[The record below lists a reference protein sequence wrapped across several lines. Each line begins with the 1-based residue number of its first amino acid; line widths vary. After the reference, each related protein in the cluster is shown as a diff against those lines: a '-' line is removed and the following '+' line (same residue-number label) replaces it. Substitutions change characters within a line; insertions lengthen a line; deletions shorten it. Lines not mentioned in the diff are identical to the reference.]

1 MQKPGEWQAESRL
14 EREGAH
20 LFCRTISRKQKPVG
34 FVPSLLP
41 SSLIFCGI
49 DRRDFEARCRP
60 SRIRHQRSDTLL
72 LAVRAHLAGRRDQML
87 LRLAFGAAPRP
98 PLPANVPPLA
108 RAYTLVMV
116 DRAQDGE
123 HQALGEL
130 SSSSLSFNW
139 GGDTAELEALRLP
152 TGVKAAERLVAD
164 PLPLPPA
171 LWFEREGPVSDP
183 VEMRRHD
190 GAPLRQ
196 PRGPASTHSPRAS
209 LPAATM
215 HNPRMNPRSLAY
227 DCARLCRRKPATL
240 AQQAHR

>member
-1 MQKPGEWQAESRL
+1 
-14 EREGAH
+14 
-20 LFCRTISRKQKPVG
+20 
-34 FVPSLLP
+34 
-41 SSLIFCGI
+41 
-49 DRRDFEARCRP
+49 
-60 SRIRHQRSDTLL
+60 
-72 LAVRAHLAGRRDQML
+72 ML

-209 LPAATM
+209 LPAARM
-215 HNPRMNPRSLAY
+215 HNPRSLAH
-227 DCARLCRRKPATL
+227 DCARLCRRKSAVSRPPSHTSRRIDDDTQRLSREWTRLWAVCVVITL
-240 AQQAHR
+240 AINGADSMLPRGCLVHDFQALFLGSWV

>member
-1 MQKPGEWQAESRL
+1 
-14 EREGAH
+14 
-20 LFCRTISRKQKPVG
+20 
-34 FVPSLLP
+34 
-41 SSLIFCGI
+41 
-49 DRRDFEARCRP
+49 
-60 SRIRHQRSDTLL
+60 
-72 LAVRAHLAGRRDQML
+72 ML

-209 LPAATM
+209 LPAARM
-215 HNPRMNPRSLAY
+215 HNPRSPAY
-227 DCARLCRRKPATL
+227 DCARLCRRKPPPSHSRRIEDDKQRLSHGWIRLWAVWCVVVTL
-240 AQQAHR
+240 AIMSADSMLPHGCFGHDMQALFAALGLE

>member
-1 MQKPGEWQAESRL
+1 
-14 EREGAH
+14 
-20 LFCRTISRKQKPVG
+20 
-34 FVPSLLP
+34 
-41 SSLIFCGI
+41 
-49 DRRDFEARCRP
+49 
-60 SRIRHQRSDTLL
+60 
-72 LAVRAHLAGRRDQML
+72 ML
-87 LRLAFGAAPRP
+87 LQLAYGVAPRP

-108 RAYTLVMV
+108 RAHTLAMA

-130 SSSSLSFNW
+130 SSSSRSFNW

-215 HNPRMNPRSLAY
+215 HNPRMKPRSLAY
-227 DCARLCRRKPATL
+227 DCARLCRRKLPPSHSRRIEDDKQRLSHGWIRLWAVWCVVVTL
-240 AQQAHR
+240 AIMSADSMLPHGCFGHDMQALFAALGLE

>member
-1 MQKPGEWQAESRL
+1 MSHGVRIG
-14 EREGAH
+14 GADP
-20 LFCRTISRKQKPVG
+20 F
-34 FVPSLLP
+34 
-41 SSLIFCGI
+41 
-49 DRRDFEARCRP
+49 
-60 SRIRHQRSDTLL
+60 L
-72 LAVRAHLAGRRDQML
+72 LAVRTHLAGRRRDQML

-123 HQALGEL
+123 HQASGEL
-130 SSSSLSFNW
+130 SSSSRSFHW
-139 GGDTAELEALRLP
+139 GGDTTELEALRLP
-152 TGVKAAERLVAD
+152 AGVKAAERLAD
-164 PLPLPPA
+164 PLPLPRA

-209 LPAATM
+209 LPAARM
-215 HNPRMNPRSLAY
+215 HNPRSLAY

>member
-1 MQKPGEWQAESRL
+1 MP
-14 EREGAH
+14 
-20 LFCRTISRKQKPVG
+20 
-34 FVPSLLP
+34 
-41 SSLIFCGI
+41 
-49 DRRDFEARCRP
+49 AR
-60 SRIRHQRSDTLL
+60 HHRSHTL
-72 LAVRAHLAGRRDQML
+72 LAVRTHLAGRRDQML

-123 HQALGEL
+123 HQASCEL
-130 SSSSLSFNW
+130 SSSSRSFNW
-139 GGDTAELEALRLP
+139 GGDTTELEALRLP
-152 TGVKAAERLVAD
+152 TGVKAAERLVTD
-164 PLPLPPA
+164 PLPLPRA

-209 LPAATM
+209 LPAARM
-215 HNPRMNPRSLAY
+215 HNPRSLAY

>member
-1 MQKPGEWQAESRL
+1 
-14 EREGAH
+14 
-20 LFCRTISRKQKPVG
+20 
-34 FVPSLLP
+34 
-41 SSLIFCGI
+41 
-49 DRRDFEARCRP
+49 
-60 SRIRHQRSDTLL
+60 
-72 LAVRAHLAGRRDQML
+72 ML

-123 HQALGEL
+123 HQASGEL
-130 SSSSLSFNW
+130 SSSSRSFNW
-139 GGDTAELEALRLP
+139 GGDTTELEALRLP
-152 TGVKAAERLVAD
+152 TGVKAAERLAD
-164 PLPLPPA
+164 PLPLPRA
-171 LWFEREGPVSDP
+171 LWFEGWLRERPVSDP

-209 LPAATM
+209 LPAARM
-215 HNPRMNPRSLAY
+215 HNPRSLAY
-227 DCARLCRRKPATL
+227 DCARLCRCKPATL

>member
-1 MQKPGEWQAESRL
+1 MP
-14 EREGAH
+14 
-20 LFCRTISRKQKPVG
+20 
-34 FVPSLLP
+34 
-41 SSLIFCGI
+41 
-49 DRRDFEARCRP
+49 AR
-60 SRIRHQRSDTLL
+60 HHRSHTL
-72 LAVRAHLAGRRDQML
+72 LAVRTHLAGRRDQML

-98 PLPANVPPLA
+98 PLPANAPPLA

-116 DRAQDGE
+116 DRARAQDGE
-123 HQALGEL
+123 HQASVEL

-164 PLPLPPA
+164 PLPLPRA

-209 LPAATM
+209 LPAARM
-215 HNPRMNPRSLAY
+215 HNPRSPAY
-227 DCARLCRRKPATL
+227 DCARLCRCKPATL

>member
-1 MQKPGEWQAESRL
+1 
-14 EREGAH
+14 
-20 LFCRTISRKQKPVG
+20 
-34 FVPSLLP
+34 
-41 SSLIFCGI
+41 
-49 DRRDFEARCRP
+49 
-60 SRIRHQRSDTLL
+60 
-72 LAVRAHLAGRRDQML
+72 ML

-215 HNPRMNPRSLAY
+215 HNPRMKPRSLAY
-227 DCARLCRRKPATL
+227 DCARLCRRKLATL
-240 AQQAHR
+240 AQQAHRGRQAAAQPRVDPALGGVVRRRHAGDREC

>member
-1 MQKPGEWQAESRL
+1 MTHEPQSRASFASLGPDDISSKQKPGAVCSEFAPL
-14 EREGAH
+14 IAH
-20 LFCRTISRKQKPVG
+20 F
-34 FVPSLLP
+34 
-41 SSLIFCGI
+41 FCGI
-49 DRRDFEARCRP
+49 DRRDFEARSP
-60 SRIRHQRSDTLL
+60 LLSLLVLFFLSTESDPTPAIRHLPARRT
-72 LAVRAHLAGRRDQML
+72 AHLAGRRDQML

-139 GGDTAELEALRLP
+139 GGDTAEMDPTFGHLPTFGGLP
-152 TGVKAAERLVAD
+152 TGMAHPF
-164 PLPLPPA
+164 PLRRA
-171 LWFEREGPVSDP
+171 LWFEGYLRERPVSDP

-196 PRGPASTHSPRAS
+196 PRGPASAR
-209 LPAATM
+209 AAT
-215 HNPRMNPRSLAY
+215 PDREPW
-227 DCARLCRRKPATL
+227 
-240 AQQAHR
+240 